1 MEKTFDIIAVGECLI
16 DFVSTLA
23 DDKLHLEGN
32 PGGAPVNLLAMAAKL
47 GLATSIITKVGKD
60 AFGDFLTGHIE
71 KAGIG
76 TEYVIRD
83 EAPTTL
89 AIVSLD
95 SKGDRSFGFY
105 RKGTADVNLLET
117 EIPLEAIRKS
127 KVFHFGS
134 VSLTDEPARSATLYA
149 AAYAYGNGVTVSYD
163 PNLRPLLWD
172 NLDHAREE
180 ILKAMRYAHIVK
192 ISDEELRFLTRVDS
206 LEKGIDLLWKQFSL
220 RFLAVTLGPKGCICQ
235 TASGRFRASTFDTV
249 CVDTTGAG
257 DAFFGALV
265 GWLVKNDAL
274 HRDLTGAGMEALM
287 DFANAAGSLAVTKR
301 GAIPAMPDEGA
312 IERCIR
318 DVPRTI

>member
-1 MEKTFDIIAVGECLI
+1 MEKTIDIIAVGECLI
-16 DFVSTLA
+16 DFVSAPA

-32 PGGAPVNLLAMAAKL
+32 PGGAPVNFLAMSAKMDL
-47 GLATSIITKVGKD
+47 STSIITKVGKD
-60 AFGDFLTGHIE
+60 SFGEFLKGHIE
-71 KAGIG
+71 RAGIG

-83 EAPTTL
+83 DAPTTL

-117 EIPLEAIRKS
+117 EIPLDAIRNAR
-127 KVFHFGS
+127 VFHFGS

-180 ILKAMRYAHIVK
+180 ILKAMRFAHIVK

-206 LEKGIDLLWKQFSL
+206 LEKGIDLLWKQFNL
-220 RFLAVTLGPKGCICQ
+220 RFLAVTLGPNGCICQ
-235 TASGRFRASTFDTV
+235 TASGRFRAPAFDTV
-249 CVDTTGAG
+249 CIDTTGAG

-274 HRDLTGAGMEALM
+274 HRDLTSAEMDALM

-301 GAIPAMPDEGA
+301 GAIPAMPDTEEIG
-312 IERCIR
+312 RCIASM
-318 DVPRTI
+318 PRTS